1 MLYSKLPNTGTTIFT
16 TMTQMA
22 QQFGAINL
30 AQGFP
35 EFSPA
40 GDLLD
45 LVYKHLLLGNNQ
57 YTPMAG
63 HYPLREAISS
73 KISRLYGQEYD
84 PETEIT
90 ITAGATQALFTA
102 IGTIVQE
109 GDEVIVFEPAYD
121 SYTPAIKLNG
131 GTPVYIQLLAPDF
144 NIDWEK
150 VKRAITARTKLII
163 LNSPHNP
170 TGSVLSPED
179 LVTLAKIVS
188 GTRIYL
194 LSDEAYEHIIFD
206 GLKHCSLAGNA
217 QLRSRSFVVASLGK
231 TYHATGWR
239 MGYIVAPKAEMT
251 EFRKIHQFTVFNSN
265 APIQF
270 ALAEFLNREYEYQN
284 LPDFYQ
290 AKRDLFCNLLK
301 DSSFKF
307 TPASGSF
314 FQSMD
319 FSALTDLSD
328 KAFVEWLVKE
338 VGVAAIPYSAFY
350 HQKTELQYVRFCF
363 AKSDETLYRAA
374 EKLHIVMNK

>member
-1 MLYSKLPNTGTTIFT
+1 
-16 TMTQMA
+16 
-22 QQFGAINL
+22 
-30 AQGFP
+30 
-35 EFSPA
+35 
-40 GDLLD
+40 
-45 LVYKHLLLGNNQ
+45 
-57 YTPMAG
+57 MAG